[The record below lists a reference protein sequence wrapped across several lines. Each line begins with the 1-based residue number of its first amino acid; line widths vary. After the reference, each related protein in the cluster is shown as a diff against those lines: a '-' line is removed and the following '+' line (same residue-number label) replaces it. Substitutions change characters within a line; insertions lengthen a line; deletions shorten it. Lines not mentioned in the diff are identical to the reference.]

1 VWCNVLPCVAV
12 CVVVYRSAL
21 QCVAVCCSVLH
32 CVAVCCNAS
41 HTSLCTNCRGCFRRR
56 HRYLCADELCLLQ
69 CVADELCLLQCVAD
83 ELCLLQCVADE
94 LCLLQCVADQ
104 LCLLQCVTDEL
115 CLLQCVA
122 VCIVVYG
129 SVCCSVLQCVAVFR
143 SASHITL
150 DQLPEVFEA
159 SAPLCICR

>member
-1 VWCNVLPCVAV
+1 MWCNVLPCVAV

-94 LCLLQCVADQ
+94 LFLLQCVADE

-122 VCIVVYG
+122 VCIAVYG